1 MWRSRAPTWTHTK
14 HLRMRKKNVLFL
26 DSKMTTDTESR
37 MATADPT
44 TTTESSKKTIVQ
56 FFIPS
61 TDGEDKDVENQDL
74 QIDRDV
80 LEARSPVLKDMFDV
94 LGKDKEADESK
105 RKEMIRLSA
114 PPGIN
119 HTMMRILIGLLLP
132 GDDKVDAWNS
142 IFKTKNLI
150 AHLNHVNGGSECGE
164 DCVIGQLPLIK
175 YVIGLW
181 EMDESLWAEI
191 EQARRDCVPLLQKV
205 HRRFWNETEKKE
217 GICWRTQFMVQR
229 CRTCRTS
236 LMSPPVPGLRNC
248 RKMSRRQRY
257 CIECQRRY
265 FRQKDFVDA
274 LVQTSRPPKKEKPA
288 AAAFQERSAEDVE
301 AYVVDMLANMEL
313 TGDFF
318 GI

>member
-1 MWRSRAPTWTHTK
+1 MVLRSPLKVTVIPVTAVTAERAP
-14 HLRMRKKNVLFL
+14 LSSVADSPPQPDESQKNH
-26 DSKMTTDTESR
+26 R
-37 MATADPT
+37 A
-44 TTTESSKKTIVQ
+44 I
-56 FFIPS
+56 FIPS

-150 AHLNHVNGGSECGE
+150 AHLNHVNGGSECGKT
-164 DCVIGQLPLIK
+164 VIGQLPLIK

-217 GICWRTQFMVQR
+217 GICWRTQFMVQ
-229 CRTCRTS
+229 T
-236 LMSPPVPGLRNC
+236 VPYVSDIVDEPSGAR
-248 RKMSRRQRY
+248 
-257 CIECQRRY
+257 IE
-265 FRQKDFVDA
+265 K
-274 LVQTSRPPKKEKPA
+274 LP
-288 AAAFQERSAEDVE
+288 EDVS
-301 AYVVDMLANMEL
+301 
-313 TGDFF
+313 
-318 GI
+318 